1 MSMDKN
7 RKVSFRDVVMRAC
20 IVIMVFFMVT
30 ILARFFTR
38 QILVKRLGMD
48 NAWTQFVLSGTE
60 LGEVDN
66 EEEVDEEGNI
76 DWQELYPFEEGESP
90 EMRKAVEWPLS
101 HVQRIGEIKE
111 KVINLESKIS
121 AYAGDLLVGYQTLV
135 EVEKGYESAI
145 GWNLRAYEE
154 YNGVIK
160 LPDGQLTS
168 LVQRM
173 EVSENVNALAEL
185 DSFCKEQDIDFLYVQ
200 APYKI
205 SKFEDVSIS
214 GNTDFSN
221 QNADDLLKGLEE
233 NGVGYY
239 DLRDE
244 IRKQNL
250 DHHAL
255 FYRTDHHWKAETGL
269 WAAGLLAQKLS
280 EEYGIHI
287 DHSLFAEENY
297 NFVEYEDWF
306 LGSRGK
312 KVTLSQTAPDD
323 FSLIY
328 PQFSTDLEFKIP
340 SKGIDVV
347 GDFSVIYDM
356 EQVKKRDYYTLDPY
370 STYLYG
376 NIPVALLHNL
386 DIENGSKV
394 LVIKD
399 SFALCVAPFLA
410 LGVEYTDVLD
420 LRHFDGSVRAYIAEA
435 KPDIVIAFYNPDQIS
450 EIDLTSHKST
460 FDFR

>member
-60 LGEVDN
+60 LGEADVDI
-66 EEEVDEEGNI
+66 DI
-76 DWQELYPFEEGESP
+76 DWQALYPFEEGESSKT
-90 EMRKAVEWPLS
+90 RKAVELLLGYM
-101 HVQRIGEIKE
+101 QRIAAIEE
-111 KVINLESKIS
+111 KVIDLEGKIGV
-121 AYAGDLLVGYQTLV
+121 YASDLLVGYQTLV
-135 EVEKGYESAI
+135 EVEKGYESVI
-145 GWNLRAYEE
+145 GWNLIAYEE

-205 SKFEDVSIS
+205 SKFEDVGIS

-269 WAAGLLAQKLS
+269 WATGLLAQKLS

-306 LGSRGK
+306 LGSSGK

-328 PQFSTDLEFKIP
+328 PKFSTGLEFKIP

-356 EQVKKRDYYTLDPY
+356 KQMKEGDYYSVNPYAAYIYGDNPLTLF
-370 STYLYG
+370 
-376 NIPVALLHNL
+376 HNL
-386 DIENGSKV
+386 NTENGSKV

-435 KPDIVIAFYNPDQIS
+435 KPDIVIVLYNAGQIS

>member
-1 MSMDKN
+1 MSMDKD

-20 IVIMVFFMVT
+20 IIIMVFFMVT
-30 ILARFFTR
+30 IMVRFFTR

-48 NAWTQFVLSGTE
+48 NAWTRFVLSGTE
-60 LGEVDN
+60 LGEADVDI
-66 EEEVDEEGNI
+66 DI
-76 DWQELYPFEEGESP
+76 DWQALYPFEEGESP

-101 HVQRIGEIKE
+101 YVQRLGAIEE
-111 KVINLESKIS
+111 KVIDLEGKIGV
-121 AYAGDLLVGYQTLV
+121 YASDLLVGYQTLV

-145 GWNLRAYEE
+145 GWNLVAYEE

-200 APYKI
+200 APHKI
-205 SKFEDVSIS
+205 SKFEDVGIS

-269 WAAGLLAQKLS
+269 WAAGLLAQKLE

-287 DHSLFAEENY
+287 DHSLFGEENY
-297 NFVEYEDWF
+297 KFVEYEDWF
-306 LGSRGK
+306 LGSYGK
-312 KVTLSQTAPDD
+312 KVTLAQTAPDD

-328 PQFSTDLEFKIP
+328 PKFTTELELKIP
-340 SKGIDVV
+340 SKSIDVV

-356 EQVKKRDYYTLDPY
+356 KQVKKRNYYRLNPYGAYIYGDKPLTLF
-370 STYLYG
+370 
-376 NIPVALLHNL
+376 HNL
-386 DIENGSKV
+386 NTENGSKV

-435 KPDIVIAFYNPDQIS
+435 KPDIVIVFYNPDQTK
-450 EIDLTSHKST
+450 EIDPASHKST